1 MTEILADDAAAARED
16 AYSERKVERKRE
28 RERLDEIAPRA
39 DAGSHERRVE
49 KKRETAA
56 VHASFRD
63 RKSPGGE
70 DVPEDDLLGNDGLDA
85 YKRRRR
91 EEEMK
96 KSERQLR
103 REELQRARDEE
114 RRERVAVMKVKED
127 QTMDMLKTLARQ
139 RFG

>member
-1 MTEILADDAAAARED
+1 M
-16 AYSERKVERKRE
+16 V
-28 RERLDEIAPRA
+28 PRA

-49 KKRETAA
+49 KKREVTA

-63 RKSPGGE
+63 RKSPGAE
-70 DVPEDDLLGNDGLDA
+70 EVPEDDLLGSEGLDA
-85 YKRRRR
+85 YKRKRK

-127 QTMDMLKTLARQ
+127 QTMDMLKALAKQ